1 MPPAAPSPSSRRSPR
16 RSPPTAA
23 GPAETKTPGPRRI
36 LGIDPGTI
44 HCGYGVIEVNGRGA
58 FLKPRY
64 VECGVIELNPRHALA
79 DRLVALAAD
88 LREILADLQP
98 HEVSLESLYHGVNAQ
113 SALRLGHA
121 RGVIMLVVSEAGL
134 PLAEYPPATVKR
146 TVAGNG
152 RAQKTEVQRLVS
164 YRCGLKQPPPL
175 DASDALAL
183 ALCHAQT
190 R

>member
-1 MPPAAPSPSSRRSPR
+1 MSRAQPDPPQLRRDASRTTS
-16 RSPPTAA
+16 
-23 GPAETKTPGPRRI
+23 PRRI

-44 HCGYGVIEVNGRGA
+44 HCGYGVIEVSQRGA
-58 FLKPRY
+58 FMRPRY
-64 VECGVIELNPRHALA
+64 IECGVIELNPRHPLA

-88 LREILADLQP
+88 LREILRELQP

-146 TVAGNG
+146 QVAGNG
-152 RAQKTEVQRLVS
+152 RAHKTEVQRLVS
-164 YRCGLKQPPPL
+164 YRCGLSQPPPL